1 MNSTEEAG
9 EGSHPRAEVTGAN
22 EHSKGTRLSS
32 RALDVVRASV
42 PLGAAA
48 AAAAAA
54 CVYLSLETVLD
65 EESSAE
71 AKRWAQSVVT
81 GFAGLLI
88 GLALARR
95 R

>member
-48 AAAAAA
+48 AAAAA

-81 GFAGLLI
+81 GLAGLLV
-88 GLALARR
+88 GLVATRR